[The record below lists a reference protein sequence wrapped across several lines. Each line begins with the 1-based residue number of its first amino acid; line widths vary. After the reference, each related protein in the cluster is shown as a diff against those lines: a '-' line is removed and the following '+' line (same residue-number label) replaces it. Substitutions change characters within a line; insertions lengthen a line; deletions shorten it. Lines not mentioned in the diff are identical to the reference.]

1 MKESPSRRRASRGVP
16 LGDLARRSRSC
27 SPSRLGRSGVVRSGV
42 VIRTDCIVGTVGGR
56 LESSNR
62 SVVIHVVKMLSDDCE
77 CQSFGLYTH

>member
-1 MKESPSRRRASRGVP
+1 MREEVD
-16 LGDLARRSRSC
+16 LVLQGDL
-27 SPSRLGRSGVVRSGV
+27 VEVEVRSGV